1 MKNPLLLLA
10 GLALLV
16 SAAPVTAQDAD
27 APKKAYLDEK
37 SAPARGLL
45 RKQTRPLAN
54 GKSREVAAL

>member
-27 APKKAYLDEK
+27 ARLAARD
-37 SAPARGLL
+37 ARGGDHRL
-45 RKQTRPLAN
+45 P
-54 GKSREVAAL
+54 